1 MTVLIPTV
9 ACLIALGSL
18 GGGLAVGGLTA
29 IALYRQAARID
40 ELESRLAAIARTN
53 ADLQQVA
60 PLPRRTIARGRERW
74 ADLIQPADKPLT
86 AADAAWRAAL
96 QRDLREL

>member
-1 MTVLIPTV
+1 MSVLIPTV

-29 IALYRQAARID
+29 IALYRLDSRVDRLEQA
-40 ELESRLAAIARTN
+40 EE
-53 ADLQQVA
+53 
-60 PLPRRTIARGRERW
+60 PLPRRTIEGGRERW
-74 ADLIQPADKPLT
+74 ADLVNPVSRPLT
-86 AADAAWRAAL
+86 DEDAAWLARL